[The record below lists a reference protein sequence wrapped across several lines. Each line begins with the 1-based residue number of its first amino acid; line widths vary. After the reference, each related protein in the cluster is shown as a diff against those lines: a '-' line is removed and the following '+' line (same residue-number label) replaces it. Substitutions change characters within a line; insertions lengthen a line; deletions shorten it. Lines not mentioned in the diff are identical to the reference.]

1 MNQAAFTRGQL
12 ERQLSQKIQAL
23 YREHLGHKPSKVICQ
38 LADSKLTVII
48 EDSIT
53 QAEKLLAEEGC
64 SKLAEEVR
72 TTLSDAVLQPIQ
84 SEMEAILGVSVLDM
98 MVDSTLET
106 GRTGIIAIL
115 SDTPQ
120 TRSPKSAKSE

>member
-23 YREHLGHKPSKVICQ
+23 YREHLGHQPSQVICQ

-48 EDSIT
+48 ENSIT

-64 SKLAEEVR
+64 SALAKEVR

-84 SEMEAILGVSVLDM
+84 SETEAILGVSVLDM

-106 GRTGIIAIL
+106 SRTGIIAIL
-115 SDTPQ
+115 SDIPK
-120 TRSPKSAKSE
+120 TRPPKSAKSE